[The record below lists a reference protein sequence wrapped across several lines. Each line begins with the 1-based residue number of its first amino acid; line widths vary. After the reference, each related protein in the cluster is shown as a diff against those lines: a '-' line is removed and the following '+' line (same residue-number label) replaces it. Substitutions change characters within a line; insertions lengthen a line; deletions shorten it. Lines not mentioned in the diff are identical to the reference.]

1 MDGTDLLQGTGA
13 LLPHL
18 TVITTGL
25 IILVL
30 DLFLTSRSRY
40 MNEVV
45 GLIGLVLAFA
55 LALGQAGDP
64 RLLFSEMAI
73 ADNLAVFFHALFVL
87 IAILTM
93 LMSASYIRHENIVA
107 GEYYALV
114 LFATSGLMFVASAA
128 DLVTLFIAIE
138 TLSISTYILAGLHQD
153 EQRSQEAAF
162 KYFILGAFSSAI
174 FLYGIATVYGAQ
186 GHTNV
191 LKLAEALGEND
202 LSTMLIVGMGLIIVG
217 LGFKVAVVP
226 FHMWVP
232 DVYDGAPTAIT
243 AFMSAGPKAAAFAA
257 FLRVFFQGFASPAL
271 AQNWIPI
278 FVVLAALTMI
288 LGNVVA
294 ITQESIKRMLA
305 YSSIAHAGYAFVALV
320 TLDQLGAASVLYYLV
335 AYALMSLGAFGVLT
349 IVAKRGERHHT
360 FGDYAGLSS
369 TNPLLAALMALFMF
383 ALAGFPPTAG
393 FAGKFYIFSAAVQKG
408 HYVLVLIGV
417 LTSVI
422 SVVYYA
428 RVVMMMY
435 MREPDLG
442 SSGPRVSATA
452 GTLLGVTAAGTLFLG
467 VFPGSVLRLAEYSVN
482 LLFAS

>member
-1 MDGTDLLQGTGA
+1 
-13 LLPHL
+13 
-18 TVITTGL
+18 
-25 IILVL
+25 
-30 DLFLTSRSRY
+30 
-40 MNEVV
+40 
-45 GLIGLVLAFA
+45 
-55 LALGQAGDP
+55 
-64 RLLFSEMAI
+64 
-73 ADNLAVFFHALFVL
+73 
-87 IAILTM
+87 
-93 LMSASYIRHENIVA
+93 
-107 GEYYALV
+107 
-114 LFATSGLMFVASAA
+114 
-128 DLVTLFIAIE
+128 
-138 TLSISTYILAGLHQD
+138 
-153 EQRSQEAAF
+153 
-162 KYFILGAFSSAI
+162 
-174 FLYGIATVYGAQ
+174 
-186 GHTNV
+186 
-191 LKLAEALGEND
+191 
-202 LSTMLIVGMGLIIVG
+202 
-217 LGFKVAVVP
+217 
-226 FHMWVP
+226 
-232 DVYDGAPTAIT
+232 
-243 AFMSAGPKAAAFAA
+243 MSAGPKAAAFAA

-320 TLDQLGAASVLYYLV
+320 TLDQLGAASGLYYLV

-349 IVAKRGERHHT
+349 TVAKRGERHYT

-383 ALAGFPPTAG
+383 ALAGFPPTSG

-408 HYVLVLIGV
+408 HYVLALIGV

-435 MREPDLG
+435 MREPDLS
-442 SSGPRVSATA
+442 SSGPRVSATT